1 MSINRNLVLGFIVF
15 GGLGTAI
22 FFLPKSAVNNKTLD
36 TEGPKTEEKAK
47 TEIQT
52 ADTLHTLPA
61 GVSESLTV
69 LKKSLASAKSTSER
83 ATLFSN
89 IAATFSKSN
98 RYDSAGHY
106 YEMAAN
112 TTTDPELTYKAGSA
126 YYEGIAFASSASK
139 IEFLSGKAR
148 SLLETL
154 PVSDEN
160 YTEAQA
166 KSAMTWVN
174 SESPM
179 KGILKLRD
187 LAEKN
192 PKNEFVAY
200 QLGLLSFQS
209 GQYDKAVARFEK
221 VLELNKGNV
230 NAWFYLAQ
238 SLQQLG
244 KIKEALAAI
253 NQGMPLAKE
262 EDTKA
267 SFQEMKRQL
276 SEN

>member
-22 FFLPKSAVNNKTLD
+22 FFLPKSVVNNKKLES
-36 TEGPKTEEKAK
+36 TEAKAEEKPKPEA
-47 TEIQT
+47 QT
-52 ADTLHTLPA
+52 SDSLHAMSAEATNSLAD
-61 GVSESLTV
+61 
-69 LKKSLASAKSTSER
+69 LKKRASSATDLSRKS
-83 ATLFSN
+83 ALYAD

-98 RYDSAGHY
+98 RYDSAGY
-106 YEMAAN
+106 YFEMAAKAGSN
-112 TTTDPELTYKAGSA
+112 PEMVYKAGSA
-126 YYEGIAFASSASK
+126 YYDGIAFASNPSK
-139 IEFLSGKAR
+139 VEYLSEKAR
-148 SLLETL
+148 TLLGSL
-154 PVSDEN
+154 PEN
-160 YTEAQA
+160 DPKTTEAQA
-166 KSAMTWVN
+166 KAAMTWVN

-179 KGILKLRD
+179 KGILKLRE

-200 QLGLLSFQS
+200 QLGMLSFQS

-221 VLELNKGNV
+221 VLELNKSNV
-230 NAWFYLAQ
+230 NAYFYLAQ

-244 KIKEALAAI
+244 KNKEALVVI
-253 NQGMPLAKE
+253 NKGIPLAKE